1 MLNTVKTLFDGDKV
15 IRKFNR
21 KCNEI
26 FIDELM
32 REDLEL
38 DEKKQIAEAA
48 KKIMAQSDKW
58 EDDNSDFW
66 YKYGLSE
73 GEVKGIWK
81 GVLALTLGFLIG
93 TTIIKKH

>member
-1 MLNTVKTLFDGDKV
+1 MLNTVKTLFEDEKA

-21 KCNEI
+21 KCTEI
-26 FIDELM
+26 VIDELM
-32 REDLEL
+32 REDLEI

-48 KKIMAQSDKW
+48 KKLMIQSDEW
-58 EDDNSDFW
+58 EDSNSDFW

-73 GEVKGIWK
+73 GEVKGMMK

-93 TTIIKKH
+93 TIIVKKH